1 MTDVMSSST
10 TSAPEPALLP
20 AAKTAA
26 ATRASSPL
34 LWLVSLAAL
43 AAAGVLGFV
52 FVQQRTV
59 MEALAGDVSTQQQRS
74 ATVEQRLAAS
84 EAVADRLAQQLQQA
98 LDASRNSAGQADV
111 AALRRELDLL
121 RQEVVSRVA
130 DSQQDWLLV
139 EATTLLRLAQQQALQ
154 GRNVASAVS
163 LYTSAAERLQ
173 QLADPALAPALAAL
187 QLELD
192 ALRAVEVP
200 PIQSLYLQLGDLS
213 AQLATLVVQ
222 SEGESPLQFAAPG
235 AAALPATAT
244 WWDALKHT
252 LAQYFVITRRDVPVL
267 AQLTPAQTT
276 LIRQAIA
283 LQLETARL
291 ALLQGDGRLYQ
302 GALDAAAQGITQQL
316 QGEAKPALL
325 ASLQRLREEPIAVVL
340 PPLGAALQ
348 ALEAA
353 EAAPVSEIA
362 PAPAPEPDSEAATL

>member
-1 MTDVMSSST
+1 MTDVTSSST

-26 ATRASSPL
+26 ATRVSSPL

-121 RQEVVSRVA
+121 RQEVVSRMA

>member
-1 MTDVMSSST
+1 MTDVTSSST

-222 SEGESPLQFAAPG
+222 SEGESPLQFAAPD

-291 ALLQGDGRLYQ
+291 ALLQGDVRLYQ

>member
-1 MTDVMSSST
+1 
-10 TSAPEPALLP
+10 
-20 AAKTAA
+20 
-26 ATRASSPL
+26 
-34 LWLVSLAAL
+34 VSLAAL
-43 AAAGVLGFV
+43 AGAGVLGFV
-52 FVQQRTV
+52 FVQQRAA
-59 MEALAGDVSTQQQRS
+59 METLAGDAYTQQQRS
-74 ATVEQRLAAS
+74 ASVEQRLAVA
-84 EAVADRLAQQLQQA
+84 EADAARLAQQLQQA

-121 RQEVVSRVA
+121 RQDVASRVA
-130 DSQQDWLLV
+130 DSEHDWLLV
-139 EATTLLRLAQQQALQ
+139 EATTLLRLAQQQGLQ
-154 GRNVASAVS
+154 GRNVVSVVS

-173 QLADPALAPALAAL
+173 QLADPALAPARAAL

-200 PIQSLYLQLGDLS
+200 QIQSLYLQLGDLAS
-213 AQLATLVVQ
+213 QLPTLVVQ
-222 SEGESPLQFAAPG
+222 SEGENLLQFVAPD

-244 WWDALKHT
+244 WWDELKHT

-291 ALLQGDGRLYQ
+291 ALLQGDVRLYQ

-348 ALEAA
+348 ALELAASAPAA
-353 EAAPVSEIA
+353 EAAPA
-362 PAPAPEPDSEAATL
+362 PAAETVPESDSEAATP